1 MSVLA
6 FSIVCPTYE
15 GEKKLAALIDCL
27 DSNFENVTNYP
38 EIIFVVDNS
47 SDSSQDLLDKYK
59 KNHPEKKIIVHN
71 NETNLGPAESRNIGV
86 KLSSGAVILFL
97 DDDCRPNPTWY
108 TDFSS
113 AWSRAASDIQG
124 IGGFVIPTEQE
135 TFNGKY
141 CAAFSPIKPW
151 PLSPDNISVME
162 KLKNYYYTPNPV
174 THGVSY
180 LAGANMSF
188 KKEAFTKVG
197 GFTPSLR
204 IAEDIAI
211 CKNLRNNFGDNC
223 LTVIDSLS
231 IPHEFTESFMNTVR
245 RSYRYGLGSGKN
257 YWTGNGAFS
266 LNPGPVLVVGSIVL
280 SFVFSSITTSSTSE
294 SLVYSSVFLLF
305 ELLFYALLVTRDNS
319 MKLLSFVQ
327 RFTLGFAFL
336 ICEFANNIGFI
347 SDIRFLFSSRR
358 K

>member
-1 MSVLA
+1 MSALS

-27 DSNFENVTNYP
+27 ESNFENVTNYP
-38 EIIFVVDNS
+38 EIIFVIDNS
-47 SDSSQDLLDKYK
+47 SDSSKDLLDKYK
-59 KNHPEKKIIVHN
+59 KKHPEKEIIIHY

-86 KLSSGAVILFL
+86 KLSSGEIILFL
-97 DDDCRPNPTWY
+97 DDDCRPTPTWY

-113 AWSRAASDIQG
+113 AWSQAASIIQG

-151 PLSPDNISVME
+151 PLIPDNISVL
-162 KLKNYYYTPNPV
+162 KKIKNYYYTPNPV
-174 THGVSY
+174 TRGVAY

-188 KKEAFTKVG
+188 RKAAFTKVG

-211 CKNLRNNFGDNC
+211 CKSLRNACGDNC
-223 LTVIDSLS
+223 LAVIDRLS
-231 IPHEFTESFMNTVR
+231 IPHEFTESFMSTVH

-257 YWTGNGAFS
+257 YWSGNGAFS
-266 LNPGPVLVVGSIVL
+266 LNPGPVLVAGLLVLSVFFASIV
-280 SFVFSSITTSSTSE
+280 TSSTTE
-294 SLVYSSVFLLF
+294 SLVYLGVFLLF

-319 MKLLSFVQ
+319 LISIPLGR

-336 ICEFANNIGFI
+336 ICEFANHIGFV
-347 SDIRFLFSSRR
+347 SGTRFLFSSRR